1 VVVKYAPIG
10 ETTSMSFDKASGLLV
25 VKYDEDVKSAL
36 YMLSTYVESGVTITK
51 GRMVIDTKALTKGA
65 EYTIYLER
73 KDVEQKSIVFTLKE
87 L

>member
-1 VVVKYAPIG
+1 
-10 ETTSMSFDKASGLLV
+10 
-25 VKYDEDVKSAL
+25 
-36 YMLSTYVESGVTITK
+36 
-51 GRMVIDTKALTKGA
+51 MVIDTKALTKGA